1 MADQDV
7 EGVVYTDHSGDD
19 QPNEATGS
27 GNVNADSR
35 GTQNGQL
42 PPRNLTQCNRQSA
55 FDRIGLSGRTPRP
68 FGGTGSDESQIAQEL
83 RHRMQ
88 AMESEVRELR
98 KENAELR
105 SSTKNPQ
112 PRAQTPPR
120 RRSRSQSRSLLRRN
134 QRPKSPPQAKRTQ
147 RPHTP
152 PRRRRHHSS
161 SSDRDS
167 SSGRDHNP
175 RRGTYRRYKRTRDRT
190 VTPPTLHSQVGF

>member
-19 QPNEATGS
+19 Q
-27 GNVNADSR
+27 R
-35 GTQNGQL
+35 
-42 PPRNLTQCNRQSA
+42 
-55 FDRIGLSGRTPRP
+55 
-68 FGGTGSDESQIAQEL
+68 SDESQIAQEL

-120 RRSRSQSRSLLRRN
+120 RHFRSQSRSPPRRN
-134 QRPKSPPQAKRTQ
+134 QRPKSPPQAKSTQ
-147 RPHTP
+147 RSHTL

-161 SSDRDS
+161 SSDSDS
-167 SSGRDHNP
+167 SSGRDCNP
-175 RRGTYRRYKRTRDRT
+175 
-190 VTPPTLHSQVGF
+190 